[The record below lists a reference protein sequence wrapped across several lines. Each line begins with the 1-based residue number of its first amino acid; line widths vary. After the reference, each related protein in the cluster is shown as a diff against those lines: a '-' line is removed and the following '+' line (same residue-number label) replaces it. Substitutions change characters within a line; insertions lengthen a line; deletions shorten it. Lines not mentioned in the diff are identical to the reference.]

1 MKLKLLSTSVA
12 IALASFAAQA
22 RAATITYDLN
32 FVYTGNLPASAAPY
46 LTATFRDTTD
56 CVPACAPNTV
66 QLVLTS
72 SLEAPDEF
80 FGDFYFNSI
89 STVNTQYTSA
99 LSGAFTAPTISQ
111 FNNNAY
117 APAGQAGNFD
127 VLIDFAQPAAGR
139 FNAFDSALFTIT
151 GTGIGAATFN
161 TPASGENQYWAAAHL
176 QGIQPDCSAWIADTN
191 GPAVVG
197 GGAAPGVT
205 SCGGTTTVP
214 DSGSALALLG
224 VAMLGLGYLRSR
236 SR

>member
-1 MKLKLLSTSVA
+1 MKMMPLALSM
-12 IALASFAAQA
+12 ALALTMFAAQA
-22 RAATITYDLN
+22 KAATITYDLN
-32 FVYTGNLPASAAPY
+32 FVYTGNLPGSAAPY

-56 CVPACAPNTV
+56 CVPACAAGTV

-72 SLEAPDEF
+72 SLEAADEF
-80 FGDFYFNSI
+80 IGSFYFNSI

-99 LSGAFTAPTISQ
+99 LAGAFTAPTISQ

-117 APAGQAGNFD
+117 SPAGQAGDFD

-161 TPASGENQYWAAAHL
+161 AQASGENMYWAAAHL
-176 QGIQPDCSAWIADTN
+176 QGIQPNCSGWIADAN
-191 GPAVVG
+191 GGAAGG

-205 SCGGTTTVP
+205 PCTTTVP
-214 DSGSALALLG
+214 DSGSTVALLG
-224 VAMLGLGYLRSR
+224 IAMMGLGYLRR
-236 SR
+236 RHL